1 MIIKTSTPLKLG
13 LAAAL
18 LAATSATASSTTET
32 LNPSAQNQQMGAA
45 TGLGTS
51 HRFPTAAA
59 AADHCPGDT
68 IVWLHG
74 SNLSYY
80 LPDTAKYGKGVG
92 SYACKAEADDAGF
105 KSASQ

>member
-1 MIIKTSTPLKLG
+1 MKTSTPLKLG

-18 LAATSATASSTTET
+18 LIATAAIAAPATEQLT
-32 LNPSAQNQQMGAA
+32 PSAQNEQMGATA
-45 TGLGTS
+45 GLGES

-59 AADHCPGDT
+59 ATDHCPGDS

-74 SNLSYY
+74 PNLTYY
-80 LPDTAKYGKGVG
+80 LPDTAKYGKGAG

>member
-1 MIIKTSTPLKLG
+1 MKTLMPFKLG

-18 LAATSATASSTTET
+18 LIATAAIAAPATEQLT
-32 LNPSAQNQQMGAA
+32 PSAQNEHMGAT
-45 TGLGTS
+45 TGLGES

-59 AADHCPGDT
+59 ATNHCPGDT

>member
-1 MIIKTSTPLKLG
+1 MNTLTPLKLG

-18 LAATSATASSTTET
+18 LAATAATASSTTE
-32 LNPSAQNQQMGAA
+32 NVSPSAQNEQMGAT
-45 TGLGTS
+45 TGLGES

-59 AADHCPGDT
+59 ATDHCPGDT

-74 SNLSYY
+74 PNLTYY
-80 LPDTAKYGKGVG
+80 LPDTAKYGKGAG

-105 KSASQ
+105 TSASP